1 MGETLGR
8 VHSVESFGSADGPG
22 VRYIVFLKGC
32 NMRCKYCHNPDTWAK
47 CGENDGAKLMT
58 PQEVL
63 KTAMRYKAYWKQT
76 GGITVSGGE
85 ALLQI
90 DFVTEL
96 FRLAKEKGVKT
107 VIAKAIGTPQK
118 KLLEKVGADKVLMPE
133 RDSGQRLAI
142 SLVTSNVLEY
152 ITVSDKFGIAEIG
165 VVDKWVD
172 KTLQDAN
179 IRAKYGINVV
189 AIKRGGDV
197 IVTPPPDIKILET
210 DTLVVIGENA
220 NIAKFS

>member
-1 MGETLGR
+1 MQYIGLNNFDVVIVAIGESL
-8 VHSVESFGSADGPG
+8 
-22 VRYIVFLKGC
+22 
-32 NMRCKYCHNPDTWAK
+32 
-47 CGENDGAKLMT
+47 
-58 PQEVL
+58 
-63 KTAMRYKAYWKQT
+63 
-76 GGITVSGGE
+76 E
-85 ALLQI
+85 ASI
-90 DFVTEL
+90 MATMY
-96 FRLAKEKGVKT
+96 AKEKGVKT